1 MRRVTITKTRSE
13 QQEDK
18 TLKSQ
23 RLRQKGLKAQHTAN
37 TRGVLLEGR
46 GVERGNKGVL
56 GNERSEGEG
65 GGQEEARGKR
75 RGTL

>member
-46 GVERGNKGVL
+46 GVERGNKGVQ
-56 GNERSEGEG
+56 GNERGVME

>member
-1 MRRVTITKTRSE
+1 MKRGGWGEVTITKTRSE

-37 TRGVLLEGR
+37 TRGVPPEGGQSGATKECR
-46 GVERGNKGVL
+46 GDDRRGA
-56 GNERSEGEG
+56 REG
-65 GGQEEARGKR
+65 GG